1 MSASGTLPLHNSQS
15 SELPRPNG
23 VRDEESGLLNEKPNG
38 SSPHTKKILRRILG
52 KDRPP
57 VSWADSLRAIVF
69 SSWLNMLLIFLP
81 FAWAAHL
88 HKEWEENH
96 GLVFALC
103 FLTII
108 PLERLFDW
116 GGEQMAMY
124 CGEDLGDLII
134 ITLNNAV
141 EATLA
146 IILLIKCELRLLQST
161 VVGVVLLHLLLIP
174 GTGFLTG
181 GARILQQH
189 LDAHS
194 VQLNHTLLII
204 GVMSLVVPLAF
215 FTAMGRGIPS
225 NLPGA
230 IDVLSDEVRGEFLK
244 MARGTAII
252 LLVVYVCSR
261 IYLHNPPGDNNAL
274 KVAPDAPIEER
285 IKAEKLQE
293 EVPEVNFYACVILLV
308 ISVALMGVTAEF
320 LVESIEFVRE
330 SSGIRE
336 EWFGLV
342 LLPLISFAADGTISV
357 VFFIRSTL
365 QHWLGKPAPPNTLAE
380 DRAIDL
386 SIQFTLFWL
395 PFLVLLGWWTQKPFT
410 LLFEIGVA
418 NTWADMFEVTVLV
431 ASCFLVNYVTADART
446 NWPEGVALIA
456 FYAII
461 VLCAWFYEGQTEIAF
476 FHACKKTIAEA
487 IESGSPIEI

>member
-1 MSASGTLPLHNSQS
+1 MSSSASGTLPLHNSQS
-15 SELPRPNG
+15 ESELPQTPLPR
-23 VRDEESGLLNEKPNG
+23 
-38 SSPHTKKILRRILG
+38 KKRIWRRVLG
-52 KDRPP
+52 KDRRPIGLLE
-57 VSWADSLRAIVF
+57 SLKAIVL
-69 SSWLNMLLIFLP
+69 SSWLNTFLIFLP

-88 HKEWEENH
+88 HKEWEENDA
-96 GLVFALC
+96 LVFSLC

-108 PLERLFDW
+108 PLEKLFDW
-116 GGEQMAMY
+116 GGEQLAMY

-146 IILLIKCELRLLQST
+146 IILLLKCELRLLQST

-174 GTGFLTG
+174 GSGFLTG
-181 GARILQQH
+181 GVRILQQH

-215 FTAMGRGIPS
+215 FTAMGRGMTS
-225 NLPGA
+225 NLPGS
-230 IDVLSDEVRGEFLK
+230 IDALSDEVRGNFLQ

-261 IYLHNPPGDNNAL
+261 IYLHNPPGEGNAL
-274 KVAPDAPIEER
+274 KVAPDAPIEQR
-285 IKAEKLQE
+285 IKE
-293 EVPEVNFYACVILLV
+293 EELEEAVPEVNVYACVILLAV
-308 ISVALMGVTAEF
+308 SVTLMAVTAEF

-330 SSGIRE
+330 DSGIRE

-357 VFFIRSTL
+357 VYFVRSTL

-395 PFLVLLGWWTQKPFT
+395 PFLVLLGWWTNKPFT
-410 LLFEIGVA
+410 LLF
-418 NTWADMFEVTVLV
+418 DMFEVTVLI
-431 ASCFLVNYVTADART
+431 AACFLVNYVTQDART
-446 NWPEGVALIA
+446 NWAEGVAMIA

-461 VLCAWFYEGQTEIAF
+461 VLAAWFYEGQPEIAF
-476 FHACKKTIAEA
+476 FNACKETIAQA
-487 IESGSPIEI
+487 IEGGVPIES